1 MIMLLVIIAVVVG
14 GLMPIQAS
22 INAELGRI
30 INHRYLG
37 ALISFLVGT
46 LGLSLIVLLQ
56 GSPLQNFKKIPLS
69 SPHLLSGGL
78 MGALFVASSIFLIPK
93 LGAVTLIA
101 AFVTG
106 QLLMS
111 VVLDHYGLFGLTVN
125 PMTLPRA
132 VGIILLFAG
141 LWLVIRKTA

>member
-1 MIMLLVIIAVVVG
+1 MIIALVVIAVVIG

-30 INHRYLG
+30 ISHRYLG

-46 LGLSLIVLLQ
+46 IGLTIVVFLQ
-56 GSPLQNFKKIPLS
+56 GFPLEQVKKIPLS

-78 MGALFVASSIFLIPK
+78 MGALFVAASIFLIPK
-93 LGAVTLIA
+93 LGATTLIA
-101 AFVTG
+101 SFVTG

-125 PMTLPRA
+125 PMTYQRTF
-132 VGIILLFAG
+132 GIILLFAG
-141 LWLVIRKTA
+141 LFLVIRKAA